1 MRHTYILLCSDN
13 TLYTGITTDL
23 ERRVSEHNHSP
34 LGATYTKS
42 RRPLTLV
49 RSTDFSS
56 RSQASKEEYRIKQ
69 MTKAQKTQLI
79 EKNDIDFS
87 LHNI

>member
-13 TLYTGITTDL
+13 SLYTGITTDL
-23 ERRVSEHNHSP
+23 ERRIQEHNHSP

-42 RRPLTLV
+42 RRPVTLV

-56 RSQASKEEYRIKQ
+56 RSVAASEEYRIKKL
-69 MTKAQKTQLI
+69 TRKQKLELINTQQQ
-79 EKNDIDFS
+79 K
-87 LHNI
+87 

>member
-1 MRHTYILLCSDN
+1 MRHTYILLCADN

-23 ERRVSEHNHSP
+23 ERRIYEHNHSP

-42 RRPLTLV
+42 RRPVSLV

-56 RSQASKEEYRIKQ
+56 RSKASSEEYRIKQ
-69 MTKAQKTQLI
+69 LTKSQKIALI
-79 EKNDIDFS
+79 KKV
-87 LHNI
+87 